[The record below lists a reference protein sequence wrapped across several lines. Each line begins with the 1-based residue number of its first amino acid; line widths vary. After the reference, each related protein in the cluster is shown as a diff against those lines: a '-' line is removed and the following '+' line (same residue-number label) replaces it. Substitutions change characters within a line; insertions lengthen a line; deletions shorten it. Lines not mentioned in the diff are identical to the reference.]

1 MLQRMRVSQVLREVQ
16 RGGSGS
22 TSEKAL
28 NEIVASVGLGPEV
41 LQQRIRQLSGGQ
53 AQRVAIARAILS
65 RPDVLIFDEPVAAL
79 DASLRWQIVE
89 LLQQLKAETGI
100 PMLIISHELAS
111 LNAIADRVLRVADG
125 QVGYNT

>member
-1 MLQRMRVSQVLREVQ
+1 M
-16 RGGSGS
+16 
-22 TSEKAL
+22 
-28 NEIVASVGLGPEV
+28 